1 MITTV
6 EAPFAFFEEKK
17 EAFFGDT
24 VEPSE
29 MALGLVPEI
38 LDPVDVVVL
47 IGEQLRV
54 VDAGVMKA
62 RHVKR
67 VIAPEAVRVD
77 DAVGQDHAL
86 HDGQKRVGAGVGY
99 HHRVDPASTLEQPE
113 NRDFPGCPAPSL
125 ALSDAAKVA
134 LVDFNLSRQRG
145 GLFQLLANDFPQP
158 SEEGRGGIAMNTN
171 QFSRCPSCRAGN
183 EVLNESGLLAGAEP
197 AFPGVHGAILRL
209 NVALS

>member
-1 MITTV
+1 MVTTV
-6 EAPFAFFEEKK
+6 EAPLAFLEEKK
-17 EAFFGDT
+17 EAFLGNA

-29 MALGLVPEI
+29 VALGLVPEV

-47 IGEQLRV
+47 VGEQLRV
-54 VDAGVMKA
+54 VDAGVMEA

-77 DAVGQDHAL
+77 DTGGQDHAL

-99 HHRVDPASTLEQPE
+99 HYRVDPASTLEQPE
-113 NRDFPGCPAPSL
+113 NRHLSRCPTPSL
-125 ALSDAAKVA
+125 ALSDAAKIA
-134 LVDFNLSRQRG
+134 LIDFNLSLQG
-145 GLFQLLANDFPQP
+145 GCLFQLLANDFSQP
-158 SEEGRGGIAMNTN
+158 SEEGRGGIAMNTH

-183 EVLNESGLLAGAEP
+183 EVLNEPRLLAGAQP
-197 AFPGVHGAILRL
+197 AFPGVHAAILRL

>member
-1 MITTV
+1 MVTTV
-6 EAPFAFFEEKK
+6 EAPLAFLEEKK
-17 EAFFGDT
+17 EAFLGNA

-29 MALGLVPEI
+29 VALGLVPEV

-47 IGEQLRV
+47 IGEQPRV
-54 VDAGVMKA
+54 VDAGVMEA

-86 HDGQKRVGAGVGY
+86 HDGKKRVGAGVGY
-99 HHRVDPASTLEQPE
+99 HYRVDPASTLEQPE
-113 NRDFPGCPAPSL
+113 NGDFPGCSTPSL
-125 ALSDAAKVA
+125 AFSDAAKVT
-134 LVDFNLSRQRG
+134 LIDFNLSLQRG
-145 GLFQLLANDFPQP
+145 GFFQFLANDFPQP
-158 SEEGRGGIAMNTN
+158 SEEGRGGIAMNTH

-197 AFPGVHGAILRL
+197 AFSGVHAAILRL